1 MLERAM
7 SLVIGYVF
15 GSFLTANFVCERWT
29 GKPAT
34 EIGQKNPGMTNVWR
48 NVGWFPGLLVLIG
61 DILKTLLAMAI
72 SWVLFES
79 SVGRICLQYAGL
91 GAVLGHDYPITSRK
105 KGGSGVTATTTWMI
119 IGLGIPGCIAA
130 LVAVAVIF
138 LTGLMPLAA
147 VVLALAAVIVAFA
160 TAGIETGLVFTAAL
174 VVMVCRHWHRL
185 GKVVRGE
192 EAYHL
197 KLFGKRRNANNEAEA
212 AEAAALNKQLGA
224 GAAMPPVPPA
234 TPAGAPKQPA
244 KEGQTER
251 SN

>member
-1 MLERAM
+1 MLERMA

-61 DILKTLLAMAI
+61 DILKTALAMLL

-91 GAVLGHDYPITSRK
+91 GAVLGHDYPIQSRK

-119 IGLGIPGCIAA
+119 LGLGIPGGIAA

-160 TAGIETGLVFTAAL
+160 TAGIETGIVFTAAL

-197 KLFGKRRNANNEAEA
+197 KLFGKRRNANNETEA
-212 AEAAALNKQLGA
+212 QAVEANKQLDPA
-224 GAAMPPVPPA
+224 KAVPPMPPTAPGA
-234 TPAGAPKQPA
+234 TAQPA
-244 KEGQTER
+244 AKKGQPEQG
-251 SN
+251 N